1 MKGRKRG
8 LSLILTL
15 SLILSLVGPLPARA
29 ADPAGYDPDVAG
41 AYLLPAQAANDSGFV
56 RTEVLTADG
65 LHVDGHFAELTTEQ
79 NAVSVSGGKRD
90 VLDPAST
97 YMHSENRKWWT
108 TYQWADMGETLKELL
123 PTMQITATI
132 SASLTADRHMHLGTH
147 KDLTD
152 RAQAY
157 LYAGYNTSPIVK
169 VSNSSDDPDGVAR
182 TYTSSGVLTSG
193 GTNLRFRMGA
203 TDCACGSSKVSKVYI
218 YLTDTA
224 APTLTGIYV
233 SDGAGN
239 KVSRT
244 AYKGGETLYLT
255 LEMSEPIRFADGVA
269 HNDLKLNLDLIST
282 STGQSASSIEAG
294 FYALTGS
301 KLIFSYTV
309 PSGQNMDYTV
319 VSVEPGKQS
328 WMTNSYDLKL
338 LDENGSPMDN
348 GSFTVNSLV
357 TDLAGNPLSW
367 ASGRELDSRL
377 YLDDVAPG
385 YTRLNAQGNMT
396 QGYKV
401 GTDGNWPSDIT
412 PSATWA
418 GVGDYLAFTLTLNEE
433 VGLWT
438 GDSYAQL
445 TKNSGV
451 TAVLNV
457 KDGDG
462 DSVEVGLSSVSY
474 AMDNVNDV
482 RNSTILTFQSFRP
495 AAGMTLEDDAISIVS
510 LEVLGG
516 GQLGDPAGNM
526 LSRSSEI
533 PTPAEK
539 LGLDVTPPGV
549 TILDG
554 QVTAKPVEP
563 SGNGRYV
570 TIPFTVTDAGGSG
583 VDREQEVALGIDIAT
598 AFTVRY
604 CITDSADAPDKDN
617 SAYRLLSYQQPTC
630 PLPASTNDIYYLHIY
645 CGNLSWD
652 ADPATGE
659 LAIGASITARD
670 YAGNQGTANLGG
682 YSVQTDTTAP
692 TITLSD
698 TCTVSGEGQISVP
711 FTVSDRSYLQSVT
724 VQWGDASATS
734 PSDFS
739 SNTSTTYSGTAVLS
753 GFSSNSATLKV
764 TATDVVGNEYELS
777 KEYTYNLT
785 ASARYTLNSPPGVV
799 TGHPGLTLY
808 APARVGDASSGD
820 EMITLAVLELKNGIP
835 LIYAIDSSGS
845 HFEIFSDGNLN
856 RVSASCQGAAVD
868 AGTVTIDSYR
878 SPASTG
884 SWDPAYTYGDIKVTL
899 VTLPMDTWNTIRSAA
914 ETEAGGTSASYDVTI
929 PAETANL
936 AVEQFTIKAAQAFD
950 ENATGTNTA
959 QEIYTIAFQ
968 TPKDAENK
976 DVPNAIA
983 SNVTGSTVSVQ
994 TLTGLTVPIKLERAK
1009 YGGGYSEYHLK
1020 DIDYAKSYVCLQYS
1034 FGGEVEDSQYY
1045 FSAGL
1050 LDGDLNAGWTLN
1062 YPITVPLAGNRD
1074 TYTPVLHLV
1083 YLDGSEWDAEGAA
1096 LYMNDAPAVGDC
1108 YPIKVEQSNST
1119 NQTSRT
1125 VELGKDAAQVSLGFT
1140 GWNNVT
1146 LSLQAFEAYKN
1157 SNTSNL
1163 SYMPI
1168 DIWNESLGGD
1178 AFHITG
1184 NPDTFGNTQ
1193 VTLQMYSEGASSQTT
1208 LYLVE
1213 GENIVRYRGLL
1224 PNGTYAATKT
1234 LVITVRTA
1242 NPTFEVAF
1250 TPNEAGGLRMQL
1262 TNLSGDA
1269 EEALALN
1276 GRTLRVSE
1284 DRTFWTS
1291 KTITLDS
1298 NLGLDLTQ
1306 AEVTTGVWVSNP
1318 AAIQL
1323 MDEYGNFT
1331 WQYIYPNRYID
1342 ILPPAINCINSYTE
1356 LKDGAYKLVASIT
1369 DTYAKGD
1376 YSDGLDFNSFA
1387 LTFQYSGGETVE
1399 VSLPVV
1405 SGGTWTGSGADHHG
1419 IYQVKETEGSQ
1430 TDASLEIYG
1439 QFPYKSSG
1447 MVQITL
1453 SCRDNQGNVGTDQ
1466 DQYNHAYWKELDC
1479 TCSATEPTVTASGG
1493 VGQVTLTSDLPIRVL
1508 DPVPTDTADTFA
1520 AAHTLPIYTDSADI
1534 TYEDVFGNQYTETI
1548 SASPFEDLSV
1558 TLSET
1563 AATRGP
1569 VTLTATATG
1578 EGSTITVLTSEKNG
1592 SGAISGST
1600 ATLELTANDTVTITL
1615 SDGTSHQVQVT
1626 NIDNQVETIT
1636 VAFYGPDGQLL
1647 DAGSGAESVTGPVT
1661 AALQCAELLVG
1672 ETSHVFPIGSAQGST
1687 YTFQVTDLLGNTTT
1701 VTAALPWAVV
1711 SETGETTPP
1720 ADTTAP
1726 EYTVS
1731 LYTQRSGGW
1740 TQINSYDSQIATGA
1754 LSPARLASELPN
1766 QSGQAIRLAFSIR
1779 DDSPVNLIV
1788 KSSSETTPGYDTAS
1802 DPISG
1807 LTVTGSTLTWE
1818 GTSSSGS
1825 VYVYLVDASGNAA
1838 ALTLTFP
1845 AVDKI
1850 APTATV
1856 AYVSGNEEQN
1866 LALPPVRAYLVPS
1879 EADASDFTV
1888 LDTNLLKKDETAG
1901 DHQGQYYYE
1910 FQTNGS
1916 YIFRFSDEAG
1926 NIGTVTATV
1935 NSIDTTELE
1944 VSDNSI
1950 QWLTKGQTF
1959 SQADWTTAQSDLHT
1973 NVAVTAIINTNI
1985 ALDSVTLPLGTTG
1998 VTAAVAAN
2006 QARITFFANTTGALT
2021 LTLNAR
2027 NGKTTEVTLDAVT
2040 CIDTAAPTVTVSGT
2054 GVTPGGSNT
2063 YTVNGSDKRSVE
2075 LTFTTNEATA
2085 ADRDSS
2091 FSLTH
2096 TYTAARNGEVSLTFT
2111 DRAGNVTQVTL
2122 NIQNLDDKL
2131 TLSFSKNADGAGA
2144 VTDPTD
2150 LGLKAG
2156 QTFYVKSTR
2165 DADITLGTDTSKPVT
2180 KGDWTAFTLPST
2192 SGLVVLKG
2200 VDADKNTLYAYL
2212 TVELP
2217 DTVPPVISLPS
2228 QIVYAQ
2234 AGAENL
2240 DLLREGVTVTDNRDD
2255 APTLTVDDSG
2265 VTWDTS
2271 GTYTVTYTATDASG
2285 NSSTATRT
2293 LVLTREAP
2301 ITLTVNGQTVYQGST
2316 LTLDKGTTSLTLN
2329 GVNTPVYLALKQGYK
2344 TVAQM
2349 KLNAQVLLNGSYT
2362 GPVKANLTATG
2373 FYTLYLRTQDRT
2385 EYVYY
2390 LYVKG

>member
-29 ADPAGYDPDVAG
+29 ADPVGGYHPDVVG
-41 AYLLPAQAANDSGFV
+41 AYLLPTQAANDSSFV

-65 LHVDGHFAELTTEQ
+65 LHVDGKFTEWTTEQ
-79 NAVSVSGGKRD
+79 NAVSVSGGNRN

-108 TYQWADMGETLKELL
+108 TYQWEDMGDVLKELL
-123 PTMQITATI
+123 PTMQISATI
-132 SASLTADRHMHLGTH
+132 SASLTADRHMHFGTH

-157 LYAGYNTSPIVK
+157 LYAGYNTSPILK
-169 VSNSSDDPDGVAR
+169 IINSSDDPDGVAR

-554 QVTAKPVEP
+554 QVNVKNVEP

-570 TIPFTVTDAGGSG
+570 TIPFTVTDAVGSG
-583 VDREQEVALGIDIAT
+583 VALGQEVALGIDIAT

-604 CITDSADAPDKDN
+604 CITNNAAAPDKDN
-617 SAYRLLSYQQPTC
+617 SAYRLLSYQQPTY
-630 PLPASTNDIYYLHIY
+630 PLPASTNDTYYLHI
-645 CGNLSWD
+645 CCSNLSWD
-652 ADPATGE
+652 TDPATGKMP
-659 LAIGASITARD
+659 LSVSITCQD
-670 YAGNQGTANLGG
+670 YAGNTA
-682 YSVQTDTTAP
+682 
-692 TITLSD
+692 SD
-698 TCTVSGEGQISVP
+698 TVDYDIPFDQTGPEISLPTTFTVSGKGEISVP
-711 FTVSDRSYLQSVT
+711 FSVSDSTHLASVT
-724 VQWGDASATS
+724 VQWNEAQASELLDSGNASAS
-734 PSDFS
+734 F
-739 SNTSTTYSGTAVLS
+739 SGTATYTTTDTS
-753 GFSSNSATLKV
+753 GSATLTV
-764 TATDVVGNEYELS
+764 TAEDKAGNFNT
-777 KEYTYNLT
+777 KTQEYTYNLT
-785 ASARYTLNSPPGVV
+785 TVNRYTLGGDPAVATGSPSLTLSAPGNQGGGGAEGNELVTVAVLGDGAGHYNLYTVAGSESGKNIFSATPDAVV
-799 TGHPGLTLY
+799 TGITVTDKSVTLSGYVADGSGWATSSAYGDLPVTIFTLRESDWETAIAAADADDTVNVASLSEVESFHMKVLT
-808 APARVGDASSGD
+808 GSS
-820 EMITLAVLELKNGIP
+820 
-835 LIYAIDSSGS
+835 Y
-845 HFEIFSDGNLN
+845 
-856 RVSASCQGAAVD
+856 
-868 AGTVTIDSYR
+868 TVTIGTPQDSN
-878 SPASTG
+878 G
-884 SWDPAYTYGDIKVTL
+884 K
-899 VTLPMDTWNTIRSAA
+899 
-914 ETEAGGTSASYDVTI
+914 DVT
-929 PAETANL
+929 
-936 AVEQFTIKAAQAFD
+936 AALVNQLSS
-950 ENATGTNTA
+950 
-959 QEIYTIAFQ
+959 QM
-968 TPKDAENK
+968 
-976 DVPNAIA
+976 
-983 SNVTGSTVSVQ
+983 VQ
-994 TLTGLTVPIKLERAK
+994 TLTGLRVPITLTTGRDDAYALQDINYDASYIE
-1009 YGGGYSEYHLK
+1009 LK
-1020 DIDYAKSYVCLQYS
+1020 GLDKFDEPTI
-1034 FGGEVEDSQYY
+1034 EVPGSKQFFQKPEN
-1045 FSAGL
+1045 G
-1050 LDGDLNAGWTLN
+1050 TEIV
-1062 YPITVPLAGNRD
+1062 YPISVPLYNTSGKYQVKVSL
-1074 TYTPVLHLV
+1074 T
-1083 YLDGSEWDAEGAA
+1083 YLDGTTKEFTGPQ
-1096 LYMNDAPAVGDC
+1096 LYMYDLTSDEFGPTKLN
-1108 YPIKVEQSNST
+1108 QNNSA
-1119 NQTSRT
+1119 SRAFRT
-1125 VELGKDAAQVSLGFT
+1125 VEVSEDATQISLGFT
-1140 GWNNVT
+1140 GSSNAT
-1146 LSLQAFEAYKN
+1146 LYFDSFDAPTTKMNLYNTGPVSL
-1157 SNTSNL
+1157 
-1163 SYMPI
+1163 
-1168 DIWNESLGGD
+1168 DIWNESLGEN
-1178 AFHITG
+1178 AVHVKNYPALLNYT
-1184 NPDTFGNTQ
+1184 PL
-1193 VTLQMYSEGASSQTT
+1193 TLQMYSEGASSATT
-1208 LYLVE
+1208 LYLME
-1213 GENIVRYRGLL
+1213 GENIVRYRALL
-1224 PNGTYAATKT
+1224 PNGNYTAAKT
-1234 LVITVRTA
+1234 LIITVHNA
-1242 NPTFEVAF
+1242 DPTFEVEF
-1250 TPNEAGGLRMQL
+1250 TPNGAGGLRMQL
-1262 TNLSGDA
+1262 TDLSEDA
-1269 EEALALN
+1269 KEALALN
-1276 GRTLRVSE
+1276 GRTLRLAATKSNME
-1284 DRTFWTS
+1284 TS
-1291 KTITLDS
+1291 TNLITVTLDS
-1298 NLGLDLTQ
+1298 NLGLDLTR
-1306 AEVTTGVWVSNP
+1306 AELAENWKDSP
-1318 AAIQL
+1318 LLRL

-1331 WQYIYPNRYID
+1331 TVTVHPRYYID
-1342 ILPPAINCINSYTE
+1342 ILPPRVTLYQGSNVTVSEGTFCLTAVVS
-1356 LKDGAYKLVASIT
+1356 
-1369 DTYAKGD
+1369 D
-1376 YSDGLDFNSFA
+1376 YDSSNDCSEGLDLSSFA
-1387 LTFQYSGGETVE
+1387 LTFEYTGGTTVTTP
-1399 VSLPVV
+1399 LPNIIPN
-1405 SGGTWTGSGADHHG
+1405 GTWTGSGAGYAG
-1419 IYQVKETEGSQ
+1419 IYKVEDTTTYNDTEDGK
-1430 TDASLEIYG
+1430 TRGVDLLIYG
-1439 QFPYKSSG
+1439 QYPYGTTSDTVK
-1447 MVQITL
+1447 ITL
-1453 SCRDNQGNVGTDQ
+1453 SCQDNLGNACVDK
-1466 DQYNHAYWKELDC
+1466 DQYNHAYYTISSGVAYD
-1479 TCSATEPTVTASGG
+1479 ATEPTVTASGG
-1493 VGQVTLTSDLPIRVL
+1493 GGQVTLTSDLPIRVL
-1508 DPVPTDTADTFA
+1508 DPVPTDTAGTVA
-1520 AAHTLPIYTDSADI
+1520 TTHTLPVYTNSATI
-1534 TYEDVFGNQYTETI
+1534 QYEDVFGNLYTKDIT
-1548 SASPFEDLSV
+1548 ASPFGENLTV
-1558 TLSET
+1558 ALSET

-1569 VTLTATATG
+1569 VTLTATVTG
-1578 EGSTITVLTSEKNG
+1578 EAAITAVTSENNG
-1592 SGAISGST
+1592 NGTISGST
-1600 ATLELTANDTVTITL
+1600 ATLVLASNDTVTITM
-1615 SDGTSHQVQVT
+1615 GEETYTVEVT
-1626 NIDNQVETIT
+1626 NIDNAVEPVT

-1647 DAGSGAESVTGPVT
+1647 NAGSGAESVTGPVT

-1672 ETSHVFPIGSAQGST
+1672 ETSHVFPIGSALGES
-1687 YTFQVTDLLGNTTT
+1687 YSFAVADQVGNTTT
-1701 VTAALPWAVV
+1701 VTATLPWAVV

-1731 LYTQRSGGW
+1731 LYIQSSGGW
-1740 TQINSYDSQIATGA
+1740 SQINSYDSQIATGD
-1754 LSPARLASELPN
+1754 LSLAGLASTLST
-1766 QSGQAIRLAFSIR
+1766 QSGQAVRLAFSIR

-1818 GTSSSGS
+1818 GTSGNP

-1838 ALTLTFP
+1838 AALTLTFP
-1845 AVDKI
+1845 AVDKTP
-1850 APTATV
+1850 PTATV
-1856 AYVSGNEEQN
+1856 AYVSGNGEHN

-1901 DHQGQYYYE
+1901 GHQGQYYYE

-1916 YIFRFSDEAG
+1916 YIFRFSDAAG
-1926 NIGTVTATV
+1926 NIGTATATV

-1950 QWLTKGQTF
+1950 QWLSRGQTY
-1959 SQADWTTAQSDLHT
+1959 SNAGWTTAQNDLHT

-1985 ALDSVTLPLGTTG
+1985 ALGSVTLPSDATG

-2006 QARITFFANTTGALT
+2006 QARITFSANAGALT

-2040 CIDTAAPTVTVSGT
+2040 CIDTAVPTVTVSGT

-2091 FSLTH
+2091 FSQTH

-2111 DRAGNVTQVTL
+2111 DQAGNVTQVTL
-2122 NIQNLDDKL
+2122 NIQDLDDKL
-2131 TLSFSKNADGAGA
+2131 ALSFSKNADGAGA
-2144 VTDPTD
+2144 VTDPAD
-2150 LGLKAG
+2150 LGLTAG
-2156 QTFYVKSTR
+2156 DTFYVKSTR
-2165 DADITLGTDTSKPVT
+2165 DADITLGNASPVKVT
-2180 KGDWTAFTLPST
+2180 KGSWIAFTLPSDP
-2192 SGLVVLKG
+2192 GLVILKA
-2200 VDADKNTLYAYL
+2200 VDGDGNTLYAYL
-2212 TVELP
+2212 TVALP
-2217 DTVPPVISLPS
+2217 DTIPPVISLPS

-2234 AGAENL
+2234 AGITQAEGL
-2240 DLLREGVTVTDNRDD
+2240 VLLREGVTVTDNRDSS
-2255 APTLTVDDSG
+2255 LSFTVDTTG

-2271 GTYTVTYTATDASG
+2271 GAYTVTYTATDASG

-2316 LTLDKGTTSLTLN
+2316 LTLGKGTASLTLQ
-2329 GVNTPVYLALKQGYK
+2329 GVDTPVYLALKPGYK

-2362 GPVKANLTATG
+2362 GPVTANLTTTG

>member
-29 ADPAGYDPDVAG
+29 ADPVGGYHPDVVG
-41 AYLLPAQAANDSGFV
+41 AYLLPTQAANDSSFV

-65 LHVDGHFAELTTEQ
+65 LHVDGKFTEWTTEQ
-79 NAVSVSGGKRD
+79 NAVSVSGGNRN

-108 TYQWADMGETLKELL
+108 TYQWEDMGDVLKELL
-123 PTMQITATI
+123 PTMQISATI
-132 SASLTADRHMHLGTH
+132 SASLTADRHMHFGTH

-157 LYAGYNTSPIVK
+157 LYAGYNTSPILK
-169 VSNSSDDPDGVAR
+169 IINSSDDPDGVAR

-224 APTLTGIYV
+224 APTLTGIYL
-233 SDGAGN
+233 SDGTGE
-239 KVSRT
+239 KISRT

-554 QVTAKPVEP
+554 QVNVKNVEP

-570 TIPFTVTDAGGSG
+570 TIPFTVTDAVGSG
-583 VDREQEVALGIDIAT
+583 VALGQEVALGIDIAT

-604 CITDSADAPDKDN
+604 CITNNAAAPDKDN
-617 SAYRLLSYQQPTC
+617 SAYRLLSYQQPTY
-630 PLPASTNDIYYLHIY
+630 PLPASTNDTYYLHI
-645 CGNLSWD
+645 CCSNLSWD
-652 ADPATGE
+652 TDPATGKMP
-659 LAIGASITARD
+659 LSVSITCQD
-670 YAGNQGTANLGG
+670 YAGNTA
-682 YSVQTDTTAP
+682 
-692 TITLSD
+692 SD
-698 TCTVSGEGQISVP
+698 TVDYDIPFDQTGPEISLPTTFTVSGKGEISVP
-711 FTVSDRSYLQSVT
+711 FSVSDSTHLASVT
-724 VQWGDASATS
+724 VQWNEAQASELLDSGNASAS
-734 PSDFS
+734 F
-739 SNTSTTYSGTAVLS
+739 SGTATYTTTDTS
-753 GFSSNSATLKV
+753 GSATLTV
-764 TATDVVGNEYELS
+764 TAEDKAGNFNT
-777 KEYTYNLT
+777 KTQEYTYNLT
-785 ASARYTLNSPPGVV
+785 TVNRYTLGGDPAVATGSPSLTLSAPGNQGGGGAEGNELVTVAVLGDGAGHYNLYTVAGSESGKNIFSATPDAVV
-799 TGHPGLTLY
+799 TGITVTDKSVTLSGYVADGSGWATSSAYGDLPVTIFTLRESDWETAIAAADADDTVNVASLSEVESFHMKVLT
-808 APARVGDASSGD
+808 GSS
-820 EMITLAVLELKNGIP
+820 
-835 LIYAIDSSGS
+835 Y
-845 HFEIFSDGNLN
+845 
-856 RVSASCQGAAVD
+856 
-868 AGTVTIDSYR
+868 TVTIGTPQDSN
-878 SPASTG
+878 G
-884 SWDPAYTYGDIKVTL
+884 K
-899 VTLPMDTWNTIRSAA
+899 
-914 ETEAGGTSASYDVTI
+914 DVT
-929 PAETANL
+929 
-936 AVEQFTIKAAQAFD
+936 AALVNQLSS
-950 ENATGTNTA
+950 
-959 QEIYTIAFQ
+959 QM
-968 TPKDAENK
+968 
-976 DVPNAIA
+976 
-983 SNVTGSTVSVQ
+983 VQ
-994 TLTGLTVPIKLERAK
+994 TLTGLRVPITLTTEQDDA
-1009 YGGGYSEYHLK
+1009 YALQ
-1020 DIDYAKSYVCLQYS
+1020 DINYDASYIELMGPDK
-1034 FGGEVEDSQYY
+1034 FNDPTIEVPGSKQFFQKPENG
-1045 FSAGL
+1045 AEIV
-1050 LDGDLNAGWTLN
+1050 
-1062 YPITVPLAGNRD
+1062 YPISVPLYNTSGKYQVKVSL
-1074 TYTPVLHLV
+1074 T
-1083 YLDGSEWDAEGAA
+1083 YLDGTTKEFTGPE
-1096 LYMNDAPAVGDC
+1096 LYMYDLTSDEFGPTKLN
-1108 YPIKVEQSNST
+1108 QNNSA
-1119 NQTSRT
+1119 SRAFRT
-1125 VELGKDAAQVSLGFT
+1125 VELSEDATQISLGFT
-1140 GWNNVT
+1140 GSSNAT
-1146 LSLQAFEAYKN
+1146 LYFDSFDAPTTKMNLYNTGPVSL
-1157 SNTSNL
+1157 
-1163 SYMPI
+1163 
-1168 DIWNESLGGD
+1168 DIWNESLGEN
-1178 AFHITG
+1178 AVHVKNYPALLNYT
-1184 NPDTFGNTQ
+1184 PL
-1193 VTLQMYSEGASSQTT
+1193 TLQMYSEGASSATT
-1208 LYLVE
+1208 LYLME
-1213 GENIVRYRGLL
+1213 GENIVRYRALL
-1224 PNGTYAATKT
+1224 PNGNYTAAKT
-1234 LVITVRTA
+1234 LIITVHNA
-1242 NPTFEVAF
+1242 DPTFEVEF
-1250 TPNEAGGLRMQL
+1250 TPNGAGGLRMQL
-1262 TNLSGDA
+1262 TDLSEDA
-1269 EEALALN
+1269 KEALALN
-1276 GRTLRVSE
+1276 GRTLRLAATKSNME
-1284 DRTFWTS
+1284 TS
-1291 KTITLDS
+1291 TNLITVTLDS
-1298 NLGLDLTQ
+1298 NLGLDLTR
-1306 AEVTTGVWVSNP
+1306 AELAENWKDSP
-1318 AAIQL
+1318 LLRL

-1331 WQYIYPNRYID
+1331 TVTVHPRYYID
-1342 ILPPAINCINSYTE
+1342 ILPPRVTLYQGSNVTVSEGTFCLTAVVS
-1356 LKDGAYKLVASIT
+1356 
-1369 DTYAKGD
+1369 D
-1376 YSDGLDFNSFA
+1376 YDSSNDCSEGLDLSSFA
-1387 LTFQYSGGETVE
+1387 LTFEYTGGTTVTTP
-1399 VSLPVV
+1399 LPNIIPN
-1405 SGGTWTGSGADHHG
+1405 GTWTGSGAGYAG
-1419 IYQVKETEGSQ
+1419 IYKVEDTTTYNDTEDGK
-1430 TDASLEIYG
+1430 TRGVDLLIYG
-1439 QFPYKSSG
+1439 QYPYGTTSDTVK
-1447 MVQITL
+1447 ITL
-1453 SCRDNQGNVGTDQ
+1453 SCQDNLGNACVDK
-1466 DQYNHAYWKELDC
+1466 DQYNHAYYTISSGVAYD
-1479 TCSATEPTVTASGG
+1479 ATEPTVTASGG
-1493 VGQVTLTSDLPIRVL
+1493 GGQVTLTSDLPIRVL
-1508 DPVPTDTADTFA
+1508 DPVPTDTAGTVA
-1520 AAHTLPIYTDSADI
+1520 TTHTLPVYTNSATI
-1534 TYEDVFGNQYTETI
+1534 QYEDVFGNLYTKDIT
-1548 SASPFEDLSV
+1548 ASPFGENLTV
-1558 TLSET
+1558 ALSET

-1569 VTLTATATG
+1569 VTLTATVTG
-1578 EGSTITVLTSEKNG
+1578 EAAITAVTSENNG
-1592 SGAISGST
+1592 NGTISGST
-1600 ATLELTANDTVTITL
+1600 ATLVLASNDTVTITM
-1615 SDGTSHQVQVT
+1615 GEETYTVEVT
-1626 NIDNQVETIT
+1626 NIDNAVEPVT

-1647 DAGSGAESVTGPVT
+1647 NAGSGAESVTGPVT

-1672 ETSHVFPIGSAQGST
+1672 ETSHVFPIGSALGES
-1687 YTFQVTDLLGNTTT
+1687 YSFAVADQVGNTTT
-1701 VTAALPWAVV
+1701 VTATLPWAVV

-1731 LYTQRSGGW
+1731 LYIQSSGGW
-1740 TQINSYDSQIATGA
+1740 SQINSYDSQIATGD
-1754 LSPARLASELPN
+1754 LSLAGLASTLST
-1766 QSGQAIRLAFSIR
+1766 QSGQAVRLAFSIR

-1818 GTSSSGS
+1818 GTSGNP

-1838 ALTLTFP
+1838 AALTLTFP
-1845 AVDKI
+1845 AVDKTP
-1850 APTATV
+1850 PTATV
-1856 AYVSGNEEQN
+1856 AYVSGNGEHN

-1901 DHQGQYYYE
+1901 GHQGQYYYE

-1916 YIFRFSDEAG
+1916 YIFRFSDAAG
-1926 NIGTVTATV
+1926 NIGTATATV

-1950 QWLTKGQTF
+1950 QWLSRGQTY
-1959 SQADWTTAQSDLHT
+1959 SNAGWTTVQNDLHT

-1985 ALDSVTLPLGTTG
+1985 ALGSVTLPSDATG

-2006 QARITFFANTTGALT
+2006 QARITFSANAGALT

-2040 CIDTAAPTVTVSGT
+2040 CIDTAVPTVTVSGT

-2091 FSLTH
+2091 FSQTH

-2111 DRAGNVTQVTL
+2111 DQAGNVTQVTL
-2122 NIQNLDDKL
+2122 NIQDLDDKL
-2131 TLSFSKNADGAGA
+2131 ALSFSKNADGAGA
-2144 VTDPTD
+2144 VT
-2150 LGLKAG
+2150 A
-2156 QTFYVKSTR
+2156 R
-2165 DADITLGTDTSKPVT
+2165 
-2180 KGDWTAFTLPST
+2180 
-2192 SGLVVLKG
+2192 
-2200 VDADKNTLYAYL
+2200 
-2212 TVELP
+2212 
-2217 DTVPPVISLPS
+2217 
-2228 QIVYAQ
+2228 
-2234 AGAENL
+2234 
-2240 DLLREGVTVTDNRDD
+2240 R
-2255 APTLTVDDSG
+2255 
-2265 VTWDTS
+2265 TW
-2271 GTYTVTYTATDASG
+2271 G
-2285 NSSTATRT
+2285 
-2293 LVLTREAP
+2293 
-2301 ITLTVNGQTVYQGST
+2301 
-2316 LTLDKGTTSLTLN
+2316 
-2329 GVNTPVYLALKQGYK
+2329 
-2344 TVAQM
+2344 
-2349 KLNAQVLLNGSYT
+2349 
-2362 GPVKANLTATG
+2362 
-2373 FYTLYLRTQDRT
+2373 
-2385 EYVYY
+2385 
-2390 LYVKG
+2390 

>member
-29 ADPAGYDPDVAG
+29 ADPVGGYHPDVVG
-41 AYLLPAQAANDSGFV
+41 AYLLPTQAANDSSFV

-65 LHVDGHFAELTTEQ
+65 LHVDGKFTEWTTEQ
-79 NAVSVSGGKRD
+79 NAVSVSGGNRN

-108 TYQWADMGETLKELL
+108 TYQWEDMGDVLKELL
-123 PTMQITATI
+123 PTMQISATI
-132 SASLTADRHMHLGTH
+132 SASLTADRHMHFGTH

-157 LYAGYNTSPIVK
+157 LYAGYNTSPILK
-169 VSNSSDDPDGVAR
+169 IINSSDDPDGVAR

-224 APTLTGIYV
+224 APTLTGIYL
-233 SDGAGN
+233 SDGTGE
-239 KVSRT
+239 KISRT

-554 QVTAKPVEP
+554 QVNVKNVEP

-570 TIPFTVTDAGGSG
+570 TIPFTVTDAVGSG
-583 VDREQEVALGIDIAT
+583 VALGQEVALGIDIAT

-604 CITDSADAPDKDN
+604 CITNNAAAPDKDN
-617 SAYRLLSYQQPTC
+617 SAYRLLSYQQPTY
-630 PLPASTNDIYYLHIY
+630 PLPASTNDTYYLHI
-645 CGNLSWD
+645 CCSNLSWD
-652 ADPATGE
+652 TDPATGKMP
-659 LAIGASITARD
+659 LSVSITCQD
-670 YAGNQGTANLGG
+670 YAGNTA
-682 YSVQTDTTAP
+682 
-692 TITLSD
+692 SD
-698 TCTVSGEGQISVP
+698 TVDYDIPFDQTGPEISLPTTFTVSGKGEISVP
-711 FTVSDRSYLQSVT
+711 FSVSDSTHLASVT
-724 VQWGDASATS
+724 VQWNEAQASELLDSGNASAS
-734 PSDFS
+734 F
-739 SNTSTTYSGTAVLS
+739 SGTATYTTTDTS
-753 GFSSNSATLKV
+753 GSATLTV
-764 TATDVVGNEYELS
+764 TAEDKAGNFNT
-777 KEYTYNLT
+777 KTQEYTYNLT
-785 ASARYTLNSPPGVV
+785 TVNRYTLGGDPAVATGSPSLTLSAPGNQGGGGAEGNELVTVAVLGDGAGHYNLYTVAGSESGKNIFSATPDAVV
-799 TGHPGLTLY
+799 TGITVTDKSVTLSGYVADGSGWATSSAYGDLPVTIFTLRESDWETAIAAADADDTVNVASLSEVESFHMKVLT
-808 APARVGDASSGD
+808 GSS
-820 EMITLAVLELKNGIP
+820 
-835 LIYAIDSSGS
+835 Y
-845 HFEIFSDGNLN
+845 
-856 RVSASCQGAAVD
+856 
-868 AGTVTIDSYR
+868 TVTIGTPQDSN
-878 SPASTG
+878 G
-884 SWDPAYTYGDIKVTL
+884 K
-899 VTLPMDTWNTIRSAA
+899 
-914 ETEAGGTSASYDVTI
+914 DVT
-929 PAETANL
+929 
-936 AVEQFTIKAAQAFD
+936 AALVNQLSS
-950 ENATGTNTA
+950 
-959 QEIYTIAFQ
+959 QM
-968 TPKDAENK
+968 
-976 DVPNAIA
+976 
-983 SNVTGSTVSVQ
+983 VQ
-994 TLTGLTVPIKLERAK
+994 TLTGLRVPITLTTEQDDA
-1009 YGGGYSEYHLK
+1009 YALQ
-1020 DIDYAKSYVCLQYS
+1020 DINYDASYIELMGPDK
-1034 FGGEVEDSQYY
+1034 FNDPTIEVPGSKQFFQKPENG
-1045 FSAGL
+1045 AEIV
-1050 LDGDLNAGWTLN
+1050 
-1062 YPITVPLAGNRD
+1062 YPISVPLYNTSGKYQVKVSL
-1074 TYTPVLHLV
+1074 T
-1083 YLDGSEWDAEGAA
+1083 YLDGTTKEFTGPE
-1096 LYMNDAPAVGDC
+1096 LYMYDLTSDEFGPTKLN
-1108 YPIKVEQSNST
+1108 QNNSA
-1119 NQTSRT
+1119 SRAFRT
-1125 VELGKDAAQVSLGFT
+1125 VELSEDATQISLGFT
-1140 GWNNVT
+1140 GSSNAT
-1146 LSLQAFEAYKN
+1146 LYFDSFDAPTTKMNLYNTGPVSL
-1157 SNTSNL
+1157 
-1163 SYMPI
+1163 
-1168 DIWNESLGGD
+1168 DIWNESLGEN
-1178 AFHITG
+1178 AVHVKNYPALLNYT
-1184 NPDTFGNTQ
+1184 PL
-1193 VTLQMYSEGASSQTT
+1193 TLQMYSEGASSATT
-1208 LYLVE
+1208 LYLME
-1213 GENIVRYRGLL
+1213 GENIVRYRALL
-1224 PNGTYAATKT
+1224 PNGNYTAAKT
-1234 LVITVRTA
+1234 LIITVHNA
-1242 NPTFEVAF
+1242 DPTFEVEL
-1250 TPNEAGGLRMQL
+1250 TPNGAGGLRMQL
-1262 TNLSGDA
+1262 TDLSEDA
-1269 EEALALN
+1269 KEALALN
-1276 GRTLRVSE
+1276 GRTLRLAATKSNME
-1284 DRTFWTS
+1284 TS
-1291 KTITLDS
+1291 TNLITVTLDS
-1298 NLGLDLTQ
+1298 NLGLDLTR
-1306 AEVTTGVWVSNP
+1306 AELAENWKDSP
-1318 AAIQL
+1318 LLRL

-1331 WQYIYPNRYID
+1331 TVTVHPRYYID
-1342 ILPPAINCINSYTE
+1342 ILPPRVTLYQGSNVTVSEGTFCLTAVVS
-1356 LKDGAYKLVASIT
+1356 
-1369 DTYAKGD
+1369 D
-1376 YSDGLDFNSFA
+1376 YDSSNDCSEGLDLSSFA
-1387 LTFQYSGGETVE
+1387 LTFEYTGGTTVTTP
-1399 VSLPVV
+1399 LPNIIPN
-1405 SGGTWTGSGADHHG
+1405 GTWTGSGAGYAG
-1419 IYQVKETEGSQ
+1419 IYKVEDTTTYNDTEDGK
-1430 TDASLEIYG
+1430 TRGVDLLIYG
-1439 QFPYKSSG
+1439 QYPYGTTSDTVK
-1447 MVQITL
+1447 ITL
-1453 SCRDNQGNVGTDQ
+1453 SCQDNLGNACVDK
-1466 DQYNHAYWKELDC
+1466 DQYNHAYYTISSGVAYD
-1479 TCSATEPTVTASGG
+1479 ATEPTVTASGG
-1493 VGQVTLTSDLPIRVL
+1493 GGQVTLTSDLPIRVL
-1508 DPVPTDTADTFA
+1508 DPVPTDTAGTVA
-1520 AAHTLPIYTDSADI
+1520 TTHTLPVYTNSATI
-1534 TYEDVFGNQYTETI
+1534 QYEDVFGNLYTKDIT
-1548 SASPFEDLSV
+1548 ASPFGENLTV
-1558 TLSET
+1558 ALSET

-1569 VTLTATATG
+1569 VTLTATVTG
-1578 EGSTITVLTSEKNG
+1578 EAAITAVTSENNG
-1592 SGAISGST
+1592 NGTISGST
-1600 ATLELTANDTVTITL
+1600 ATLVLASNDTVTITM
-1615 SDGTSHQVQVT
+1615 GEETYTVEVT
-1626 NIDNQVETIT
+1626 NIDNAVEPVT

-1647 DAGSGAESVTGPVT
+1647 NAGSGAESVTGPVT

-1672 ETSHVFPIGSAQGST
+1672 ETSHVFPIGSALGES
-1687 YTFQVTDLLGNTTT
+1687 YSFAVADQVGNTTT
-1701 VTAALPWAVV
+1701 VTATLPWAVV

-1731 LYTQRSGGW
+1731 LYIQSSGGW
-1740 TQINSYDSQIATGA
+1740 SQINSYDSQIATGD
-1754 LSPARLASELPN
+1754 LSLAGLASTLST
-1766 QSGQAIRLAFSIR
+1766 QSGQAVRLAFSIR

-1818 GTSSSGS
+1818 GTSGNP

-1838 ALTLTFP
+1838 AALTLTFP
-1845 AVDKI
+1845 AVDKTP
-1850 APTATV
+1850 PTATV
-1856 AYVSGNEEQN
+1856 AYVSGNGEHN

-1901 DHQGQYYYE
+1901 GHQGQYYYE

-1916 YIFRFSDEAG
+1916 YIFRFSDAAG
-1926 NIGTVTATV
+1926 NIGTATATV

-1950 QWLTKGQTF
+1950 QWLSRGQTY
-1959 SQADWTTAQSDLHT
+1959 SNAGWTTAQNDLHT

-1985 ALDSVTLPLGTTG
+1985 ALGSVTLPSDATG

-2006 QARITFFANTTGALT
+2006 QARITFSANAGALT

-2040 CIDTAAPTVTVSGT
+2040 CIDTAVPTVTVSGT
-2054 GVTPGGSNT
+2054 GVTPGGSDT

-2091 FSLTH
+2091 FSQTH

-2111 DRAGNVTQVTL
+2111 DQAGNVTQVTL
-2122 NIQNLDDKL
+2122 NIQDLDDKL
-2131 TLSFSKNADGAGA
+2131 ALSFSKNADGAGA
-2144 VTDPTD
+2144 VTDPAD
-2150 LGLKAG
+2150 LGLTAG
-2156 QTFYVKSTR
+2156 NTFYVKSTR
-2165 DADITLGTDTSKPVT
+2165 DADITLGNASPVKVT
-2180 KGDWTAFTLPST
+2180 KGSWIAFTLPSDP
-2192 SGLVVLKG
+2192 GLVILKA
-2200 VDADKNTLYAYL
+2200 VDGDGNTLYAYL
-2212 TVELP
+2212 TVALP
-2217 DTVPPVISLPS
+2217 DTIPPVISLPS

-2234 AGAENL
+2234 AGITQAEGL
-2240 DLLREGVTVTDNRDD
+2240 VLLREGVTVTDNRDSS
-2255 APTLTVDDSG
+2255 LSFTVDTTG
-2265 VTWDTS
+2265 VTWDTP
-2271 GTYTVTYTATDASG
+2271 GAYTVTYTATDASG

-2316 LTLDKGTTSLTLN
+2316 LTLGKGTASLTLQ
-2329 GVNTPVYLALKQGYK
+2329 GVDTPVYLALKPGYK

-2362 GPVKANLTATG
+2362 GPVTANLTTTG

>member
-65 LHVDGHFAELTTEQ
+65 LHVDGHFAELMGEQ

-108 TYQWADMGETLKELL
+108 TYQWVDMGETMKELL
-123 PTMQITATI
+123 STMQITANI

-282 STGQSASSIEAG
+282 STGQSASSIEAV

-338 LDENGSPMDN
+338 LDENGNPMDN

-385 YTRLNAQGNMT
+385 YTRLNAKGNMT

-495 AAGMTLEDDAISIVS
+495 GDGMTLEGDAISIVS
-510 LEVLGG
+510 LKAPDDSA
-516 GQLGDPAGNM
+516 LGDMAGNM

-533 PTPAEK
+533 PTPVEK
-539 LGLDVTPPGV
+539 LGLDVTPPEV
-549 TILDG
+549 AVLDT
-554 QVTAKPVEP
+554 QVTVKTVEP

-570 TIPFTVTDAGGSG
+570 TIPFTVTDETGGSG
-583 VDREQEVALGIDIAT
+583 VDREQEVILGIDIAT

-617 SAYRLLSYQQPTC
+617 SAYRLLSYQQPTY
-630 PLPASTNDIYYLHIY
+630 PLPASTTNDTYYLHI
-645 CGNLSWD
+645 CCSNLSWD
-652 ADPATGE
+652 TDPATGE
-659 LAIGASITARD
+659 MPLSVSITCQD
-670 YAGNQGTANLGG
+670 FAGNTASGTVDYDILFD
-682 YSVQTDTTAP
+682 QTGPEISLPATF
-692 TITLSD
+692 
-698 TCTVSGEGQISVP
+698 TVSGEREISVP
-711 FTVSDRSYLQSVT
+711 FSVSDSTHLASVT
-724 VQWGDASATS
+724 VQWNQGEASELLDSDNASASFSGTATYSATS
-734 PSDFS
+734 D
-739 SNTSTTYSGTAVLS
+739 SGTA
-753 GFSSNSATLKV
+753 TLTV
-764 TATDVVGNEYELS
+764 TARDKAGNS
-777 KEYTYNLT
+777 NTKTQKYTYNLT
-785 ASARYTLNSPPGVV
+785 TVNRYTLGGDPAVATGSPSLTLSAPGNQGGGGAEGNELVTVAVLGDGAGHYNLYTVAGSESGKNIFSATPDAVV
-799 TGHPGLTLY
+799 TGITVTDKSVTLSGYVADGSGWATSSAYGDLPVTIFTLLKSDWEAAVTNATDGTVSITSESTVDQFSMLVLTQ
-808 APARVGDASSGD
+808 SSYTVTFGTPQD
-820 EMITLAVLELKNGIP
+820 
-835 LIYAIDSSGS
+835 
-845 HFEIFSDGNLN
+845 SDGTE
-856 RVSASCQGAAVD
+856 VPAA
-868 AGTVTIDSYR
+868 
-878 SPASTG
+878 
-884 SWDPAYTYGDIKVTL
+884 L
-899 VTLPMDTWNTIRSAA
+899 V
-914 ETEAGGTSASYDVTI
+914 EKGG
-929 PAETANL
+929 
-936 AVEQFTIKAAQAFD
+936 
-950 ENATGTNTA
+950 GM
-959 QEIYTIAFQ
+959 
-968 TPKDAENK
+968 
-976 DVPNAIA
+976 
-983 SNVTGSTVSVQ
+983 VQ
-994 TLTGLTVPIKLERAK
+994 TLTGLRVPITLTTEQDDA
-1009 YGGGYSEYHLK
+1009 YALQ
-1020 DIDYAKSYVCLQYS
+1020 DINYDASYIELMGPEES
-1034 FGGEVEDSQYY
+1034 NDDPTIEVPGSKQFFQKPET
-1045 FSAGL
+1045 G
-1050 LDGDLNAGWTLN
+1050 TEIV
-1062 YPITVPLAGNRD
+1062 YPISVPLYNTSGKYQVKVSL
-1074 TYTPVLHLV
+1074 T
-1083 YLDGSEWDAEGAA
+1083 YLDGTTKEFTGPE
-1096 LYMNDAPAVGDC
+1096 LYMYDLTSDEFGPTKLN
-1108 YPIKVEQSNST
+1108 QNNSA
-1119 NQTSRT
+1119 SRAFRT
-1125 VELGKDAAQVSLGFT
+1125 VELSEDATQISLGFT
-1140 GWNNVT
+1140 GSSNAT
-1146 LSLQAFEAYKN
+1146 LYFDSFDAPTTKQNLYNTGPVSL
-1157 SNTSNL
+1157 
-1163 SYMPI
+1163 
-1168 DIWNESLGGD
+1168 DIWNESLGEN
-1178 AFHITG
+1178 AVHVKNYPALLNYT
-1184 NPDTFGNTQ
+1184 PL
-1193 VTLQMYSEGASSQTT
+1193 TLQMYSEGASSATV
-1208 LYLVE
+1208 LYLME
-1213 GENIVRYRGLL
+1213 GENIVRYRALL
-1224 PNGTYAATKT
+1224 PNGNYTAAKT
-1234 LVITVRTA
+1234 LIITVHNA
-1242 NPTFEVAF
+1242 DPTFEVEF
-1250 TPNEAGGLRMQL
+1250 TPNGAGGLRMQL
-1262 TNLSGDA
+1262 TDLSEDA
-1269 EEALALN
+1269 KEALALN
-1276 GRTLRVSE
+1276 GRTLRLAATKSNME
-1284 DRTFWTS
+1284 TS
-1291 KTITLDS
+1291 TNLITVTLDS

-1306 AEVTTGVWVSNP
+1306 AELAENWKDNHP
-1318 AAIQL
+1318 LLQL

-1331 WQYIYPNRYID
+1331 TVTVHPRYYID
-1342 ILPPAINCINSYTE
+1342 IKPPAITCFNSSTE

-1369 DTYAKGD
+1369 DTYVQGD

-1387 LTFQYSGGETVE
+1387 LTFQYSSGETVE

-1405 SGGTWTGSGADHHG
+1405 SGGIWTGSGADHHG

-1430 TDASLEIYG
+1430 TDARLEIYG
-1439 QFPYKSSG
+1439 QFPYGSSG
-1447 MVQITL
+1447 TVGITL

-1466 DQYNHAYWKELDC
+1466 NQYNHAYWDELNC
-1479 TCSATEPTVTASGG
+1479 TCTATEPTVTASGG
-1493 VGQVTLTSDLPIRVL
+1493 EGQVTLTSDLPIRAL
-1508 DPVPTDTADTFA
+1508 DPVPADTDGTFA
-1520 AAHTLPIYTDSADI
+1520 TTHTLPIYTDSADI
-1534 TYEDVFGNQYTETI
+1534 TYEDVFGNQYMETI

-1578 EGSTITVLTSEKNG
+1578 EGSTITAVTSEKNG

-1600 ATLELTANDTVTITL
+1600 ATLVLNSNDTVTITL

-1672 ETSHVFPIGSAQGST
+1672 ETSHVFPIGSALGES
-1687 YTFQVTDLLGNTTT
+1687 YSFAVADQVGNTTT
-1701 VTAALPWAVV
+1701 VTATLPWAVV
-1711 SETGETTPP
+1711 SETGETTSP

-1740 TQINSYDSQIATGA
+1740 SQINSYDSQIATGA
-1754 LSPARLASELPN
+1754 LSPAGLASELPN

-1788 KSSSETTPGYDTAS
+1788 KSSNTAAPGYNDAS
-1802 DPISG
+1802 DSIDG
-1807 LTVTGSTLTWE
+1807 LSVSGSTLTWE
-1818 GTSSSGS
+1818 GTSSDP
-1825 VYVYLVDASGNAA
+1825 VYVYLVDKQNNSTGP
-1838 ALTLTFP
+1838 LTLTFP
-1845 AVDKI
+1845 AVDKTP
-1850 APTATV
+1850 PTATV
-1856 AYVSGNEEQN
+1856 AYVSGNEEHN

-1916 YIFRFSDEAG
+1916 YIFRFSDAAG

-1944 VSDNSI
+1944 VNSDSI
-1950 QWLTKGQTF
+1950 QWLSRGQTY
-1959 SQADWTTAQSDLHT
+1959 SNTDWTTAQNDLHT

-1985 ALDSVTLPLGTTG
+1985 ALDSVTLPSDAAG

-2006 QARITFFANTTGALT
+2006 QARITFSANTTGALT

-2329 GVNTPVYLALKQGYK
+2329 GVNTPVYLALKPGYK

-2362 GPVKANLTATG
+2362 VPVKANLTTTG

>member
-29 ADPAGYDPDVAG
+29 ADPVGYDPDVAG

-65 LHVDGHFAELTTEQ
+65 LHVDGHFAELESEQ

-97 YMHSENRKWWT
+97 YMHSKNRKWWT
-108 TYQWADMGETLKELL
+108 TYQWADMGETMKELL
-123 PTMQITATI
+123 STMQITANI

-309 PSGQNMDYTV
+309 PSDKNMDYTV

-338 LDENGSPMDN
+338 LDEAGQPMEDVGN
-348 GSFTVNSLV
+348 FTVSSLV

-396 QGYKV
+396 QGYHV
-401 GTDGNWPSDIT
+401 DADGDWPEDIT
-412 PSATWA
+412 PSATWV
-418 GVGDYLAFTLTLNEE
+418 GVGDYLNFTLTLNEE

-438 GDSYAQL
+438 GDSYARL

-457 KDGDG
+457 KDSDG
-462 DSVEVGLSSVSY
+462 DPVKVGLSSVSY

-495 AAGMTLEDDAISIVS
+495 AAGMTLEGDAISIVS
-510 LEVLGG
+510 LKAPDGST
-516 GQLGDPAGNM
+516 LGDMAGNM

-533 PTPAEK
+533 PTPVEK
-539 LGLDVTPPGV
+539 LGLDMTPPEV
-549 TILDG
+549 AVLDT
-554 QVTAKPVEP
+554 QVTVKTVEP

-570 TIPFTVTDAGGSG
+570 TIPFTVTDETGGSG

-617 SAYRLLSYQQPTC
+617 SAYRLLSYQQPTY
-630 PLPASTNDIYYLHIY
+630 PLPASTNDTYYLHI
-645 CGNLSWD
+645 CCSNLSWD
-652 ADPATGE
+652 TDPATGE
-659 LAIGASITARD
+659 MPLSVSITCQD
-670 YAGNQGTANLGG
+670 FAGNTASNAVD
-682 YSVQTDTTAP
+682 YDIPFDQTGPEISLPTTF
-692 TITLSD
+692 
-698 TCTVSGEGQISVP
+698 TVSGEGEISVP
-711 FTVSDRSYLQSVT
+711 FSVSDSTHLASVT
-724 VQWGDASATS
+724 VQWNQGEASELLDSDNASASFSGTATYSATS
-734 PSDFS
+734 D
-739 SNTSTTYSGTAVLS
+739 SGTA
-753 GFSSNSATLKV
+753 TLTV
-764 TATDVVGNEYELS
+764 TAEDKAGNSNTEMQD
-777 KEYTYNLT
+777 YTYNLT
-785 ASARYTLNSPPGVV
+785 TVNRYTLGGDPAVATGSPS
-799 TGHPGLTLY
+799 LTLS
-808 APARVGDASSGD
+808 APGNQGGGGAEGNELVTVAVLGDGAGSYNLYTVAGSESGKNIFSATPDAFVIGITVTDKSVTLSGYVADASGWATSSAYGD
-820 EMITLAVLELKNGIP
+820 LPVTIFTLLKSDWEAAVTNATDGTVSITSESTVDQFSMLVLTQ
-835 LIYAIDSSGS
+835 SSYTVTFGTPQD
-845 HFEIFSDGNLN
+845 SDGTE
-856 RVSASCQGAAVD
+856 VPAA
-868 AGTVTIDSYR
+868 
-878 SPASTG
+878 
-884 SWDPAYTYGDIKVTL
+884 L
-899 VTLPMDTWNTIRSAA
+899 V
-914 ETEAGGTSASYDVTI
+914 EKGG
-929 PAETANL
+929 
-936 AVEQFTIKAAQAFD
+936 
-950 ENATGTNTA
+950 GM
-959 QEIYTIAFQ
+959 
-968 TPKDAENK
+968 
-976 DVPNAIA
+976 
-983 SNVTGSTVSVQ
+983 VQ
-994 TLTGLTVPIKLERAK
+994 TLTGLRVPITLTTEQDDA
-1009 YGGGYSEYHLK
+1009 YALQ
-1020 DIDYAKSYVCLQYS
+1020 DINYDASYV
-1034 FGGEVEDSQYY
+1034 V
-1045 FSAGL
+1045 L
-1050 LDGDLNAGWTLN
+1050 LDDYDREVPGSKQFFQKPTEGTTIV
-1062 YPITVPLAGNRD
+1062 YPISVPLYNTWG
-1074 TYTPVLHLV
+1074 TYGVEVHLT
-1083 YLDGSEWDAEGAA
+1083 YLDGTTSTVTGSEI
-1096 LYMNDAPAVGDC
+1096 LYMYDLTSDDF
-1108 YPIKVEQSNST
+1108 YPTELKQTYQVNSSSPD
-1119 NQTSRT
+1119 NVART
-1125 VELGKDAAQVSLGFT
+1125 VGMDESTTQVSLGFT
-1140 GWNNVT
+1140 GSDQVT
-1146 LSLQAFEAYKN
+1146 LSFTSFDVPLVKT
-1157 SNTSNL
+1157 NTWNQGKA
-1163 SYMPI
+1163 PI
-1168 DIWNESLGGD
+1168 EIWNESLGEN
-1178 AFHITG
+1178 AVH
-1184 NPDTFGNTQ
+1184 
-1193 VTLQMYSEGASSQTT
+1193 VTNYPALSNYAPLTLRMYSEGASSATA

-1213 GENIVRYRGLL
+1213 GENIVRYRALL
-1224 PNGTYAATKT
+1224 PNGNYTAAKT
-1234 LVITVRTA
+1234 LVITVRNA
-1242 NPTFEVAF
+1242 APTFAVEF
-1250 TPNEAGGLRMQL
+1250 TPNGAGGLRMQL
-1262 TNLSGDA
+1262 TDLNGDA

-1276 GRTLRVSE
+1276 GRTLLLADSVGALDTASAI
-1284 DRTFWTS
+1284 
-1291 KTITLDS
+1291 TITLDS
-1298 NLGLDLTQ
+1298 SFGLDLTR
-1306 AEVTTGVWVSNP
+1306 AELAENWQDNP
-1318 AAIQL
+1318 VLQL

-1331 WQYIYPNRYID
+1331 TVTVHPRYYID
-1342 ILPPAINCINSYTE
+1342 ILPPRVTLYQGSNVTVSKGTFCLTAVVSDYDNSNDCSE
-1356 LKDGAYKLVASIT
+1356 
-1369 DTYAKGD
+1369 
-1376 YSDGLDFNSFA
+1376 GLDLSSFA
-1387 LTFQYSGGETVE
+1387 LTFEYSDGTTVTTP
-1399 VSLPVV
+1399 LPDIIPN
-1405 SGGTWTGSGADHHG
+1405 GTWTGSGAGYAG
-1419 IYQVKETEGSQ
+1419 IYKVEDTTTYNDTEDGK
-1430 TDASLEIYG
+1430 TRGVNLRIYG
-1439 QFPYKSSG
+1439 QYPYGTTSDTVK
-1447 MVQITL
+1447 ITL
-1453 SCRDNQGNVGTDQ
+1453 SCQDNLGNACVDK
-1466 DQYNHAYWKELDC
+1466 DQYNHAYYTISSGVAYD
-1479 TCSATEPTVTASGG
+1479 ATEPTVTASGG
-1493 VGQVTLTSDLPIRVL
+1493 GGQVTLTSDLPIRVL
-1508 DPVPTDTADTFA
+1508 DPVPTDTAGTFA
-1520 AAHTLPIYTDSADI
+1520 AAHTLPVYTNSATI
-1534 TYEDVFGNQYTETI
+1534 QYEDVFGNLYTKDIT
-1548 SASPFEDLSV
+1548 ASPFGENLTV
-1558 TLSET
+1558 ALSET

-1578 EGSTITVLTSEKNG
+1578 EGSTITAVTSEKNG

-1600 ATLELTANDTVTITL
+1600 ATLVLNSNDTVTITL

-1672 ETSHVFPIGSAQGST
+1672 ETSHVFPIGSALGES
-1687 YTFQVTDLLGNTTT
+1687 YSFAVADQVGNTTT
-1701 VTAALPWAVV
+1701 VTATLPWAVV

-1754 LSPARLASELPN
+1754 LSPAGLASELPN

-1818 GTSSSGS
+1818 GTSGNP
-1825 VYVYLVDASGNAA
+1825 VYVYLVDKQNNSTGP
-1838 ALTLTFP
+1838 LTLTFP
-1845 AVDKI
+1845 AVDKTP
-1850 APTATV
+1850 PTATV
-1856 AYVSGNEEQN
+1856 AYVSGNEEHN
-1866 LALPPVRAYLVPS
+1866 LALPPVRAYLVPG
-1879 EADASDFTV
+1879 EADFIV
-1888 LDTNLLKKDETAG
+1888 LDTNVLKKDETAG
-1901 DHQGQYYYE
+1901 GHQGQYYYE

-1916 YIFRFSDEAG
+1916 YIFRFSDAAG
-1926 NIGTVTATV
+1926 NIGTATATV

-1950 QWLTKGQTF
+1950 QWLSRGQTY
-1959 SQADWTTAQSDLHT
+1959 SNTDWTTAQNDLHT

-1985 ALDSVTLPLGTTG
+1985 ALDSVTLPSDAAG

-2006 QARITFFANTTGALT
+2006 QARITFSANTTGALT

-2027 NGKTTEVTLDAVT
+2027 NGKTATASLPAVT

-2091 FSLTH
+2091 FSQTH

-2122 NIQNLDDKL
+2122 NIQDLDDKL
-2131 TLSFSKNADGAGA
+2131 ALSFSKNADGAGA
-2144 VTDPTD
+2144 VTDPAD
-2150 LGLKAG
+2150 LGLTAG
-2156 QTFYVKSTR
+2156 DTFYVKSTR
-2165 DADITLGTDTSKPVT
+2165 DADITLGNAPPVKVT
-2180 KGDWTAFTLPST
+2180 KGDWTAFTLPGT
-2192 SGLVVLKG
+2192 PGLVVLKA
-2200 VDADKNTLYAYL
+2200 VDGDGNTLYAYL

-2217 DTVPPVISLPS
+2217 DTIPPVIFLPS

-2240 DLLREGVTVTDNRDD
+2240 DLLREGVTITDNRDSS
-2255 APTLTVDDSG
+2255 LSFTVDTTG

-2329 GVNTPVYLALKQGYK
+2329 GVNTPVYLALKPGYK

-2362 GPVKANLTATG
+2362 VPVKANLTTTG

>member
-29 ADPAGYDPDVAG
+29 ADPVSGYHPDVVG
-41 AYLLPAQAANDSGFV
+41 AYLLPAQAANDSSFV
-56 RTEVLTADG
+56 RTEVLTANG
-65 LHVDGHFAELTTEQ
+65 LHVDGHFAELESEQ
-79 NAVSVSGGKRD
+79 NAVSVSGGNRN

-108 TYQWADMGETLKELL
+108 TYQWADMGETMKELL
-123 PTMQITATI
+123 STMQITANI

-193 GTNLRFRMGA
+193 GTSLRFRMGA

-269 HNDLKLNLDLIST
+269 HDDLKLNLDLINAS
-282 STGQSASSIEAG
+282 SGQSAGQTISAG
-294 FYALTGS
+294 LYALTGS
-301 KLIFSYTV
+301 RLIFSYTV

-319 VSVEPGKQS
+319 VSVSPSQQD
-328 WMTNSYDLKL
+328 WMTGTYDLKL
-338 LDENGSPMDN
+338 LDESGRPMDK
-348 GSFTVNSLV
+348 GSFTVSSLV

-367 ASGRELDSRL
+367 TTGRELNSRL

-385 YTRLNAQGNMT
+385 YTRLNAVGNMT

-418 GVGDYLAFTLTLNEE
+418 GVGDYLNFTLTLDEE
-433 VGLWT
+433 VGLWQ
-438 GDSYAQL
+438 DNSYARL

-457 KDGDG
+457 R
-462 DSVEVGLSSVSY
+462 DSNGNPVEVGLSSVSY

-554 QVTAKPVEP
+554 QVNVKTVEP

-604 CITDSADAPDKDN
+604 CITDSAAAPDKDD
-617 SAYRLLSYQQPTC
+617 SAYRLLSYQQPTY
-630 PLPASTNDIYYLHIY
+630 PLPASTNDTYYLHI
-645 CGNLSWD
+645 CCSNLSWD

-659 LAIGASITARD
+659 IPLSVSITCQD
-670 YAGNQGTANLGG
+670 FAGNTA
-682 YSVQTDTTAP
+682 
-692 TITLSD
+692 SD
-698 TCTVSGEGQISVP
+698 TVDYDIPFDQTGPEISLPTTFTVSGEREISVP
-711 FTVSDRSYLQSVT
+711 FSVSDSTHLASVT
-724 VQWGDASATS
+724 VRWDSGSQNEMLEEGYASASFSGTATYSATS
-734 PSDFS
+734 D
-739 SNTSTTYSGTAVLS
+739 SGTA
-753 GFSSNSATLKV
+753 TLTV
-764 TATDVVGNEYELS
+764 TAEDKAGNSNTEMQD
-777 KEYTYNLT
+777 YTYNLT
-785 ASARYTLNSPPGVV
+785 TVNRYTLGGDPAVATGSPSLTLSAPGNQGGGDAERNELVTVAVLGDGAGSYNLYTVAGSESEENIFSATSATPDAVV
-799 TGHPGLTLY
+799 TGITVTEKSVTL
-808 APARVGDASSGD
+808 SGYD
-820 EMITLAVLELKNGIP
+820 
-835 LIYAIDSSGS
+835 SGS
-845 HFEIFSDGNLN
+845 GWATSSAYGNLPVTIFTLLKSDWEN
-856 RVSASCQGAAVD
+856 AVTNATD
-868 AGTVTIDSYR
+868 GTVSITSESTVDQFSMLVLTKSSYTVTFGTPQDSNGTEV
-878 SPASTG
+878 PA
-884 SWDPAYTYGDIKVTL
+884 AL
-899 VTLPMDTWNTIRSAA
+899 VTQQ
-914 ETEAGGTSASYDVTI
+914 TS
-929 PAETANL
+929 
-936 AVEQFTIKAAQAFD
+936 KM
-950 ENATGTNTA
+950 
-959 QEIYTIAFQ
+959 
-968 TPKDAENK
+968 
-976 DVPNAIA
+976 
-983 SNVTGSTVSVQ
+983 VQ
-994 TLTGLTVPIKLERAK
+994 TLTGLRIPITLTTRKGAAYALQDINYDASYIELMGPEESNDDPTIGVPGSKQFFQKPENGTEIVYPISVPLYNTSGKYQVKVSLTYLDGTTEAFTGPQLYMYDLTSDEFGPIKLNQNNSASRA
-1009 YGGGYSEYHLK
+1009 
-1020 DIDYAKSYVCLQYS
+1020 
-1034 FGGEVEDSQYY
+1034 F
-1045 FSAGL
+1045 
-1050 LDGDLNAGWTLN
+1050 
-1062 YPITVPLAGNRD
+1062 
-1074 TYTPVLHLV
+1074 
-1083 YLDGSEWDAEGAA
+1083 
-1096 LYMNDAPAVGDC
+1096 
-1108 YPIKVEQSNST
+1108 
-1119 NQTSRT
+1119 RT
-1125 VELGKDAAQVSLGFT
+1125 VELSEDATQISLGFT
-1140 GWNNVT
+1140 GSSNAT
-1146 LSLQAFEAYKN
+1146 LYFDSFYAPTTKQNLYNTGPVSL
-1157 SNTSNL
+1157 
-1163 SYMPI
+1163 
-1168 DIWNESLGGD
+1168 DIWNESLGENAVHVKNYPALLGY
-1178 AFHITG
+1178 A
-1184 NPDTFGNTQ
+1184 PLS
-1193 VTLQMYSEGASSQTT
+1193 LQMYSEGASSATT

-1213 GENIVRYRGLL
+1213 GENIVRYRALL
-1224 PNGTYAATKT
+1224 PNGNYTAAKT
-1234 LVITVRTA
+1234 LIITVHNA
-1242 NPTFEVAF
+1242 NPTFEVEF
-1250 TPNEAGGLRMQL
+1250 TPNGAGGLRMQL
-1262 TNLSGDA
+1262 INLSEDA
-1269 EEALALN
+1269 KEALALN
-1276 GRTLRVSE
+1276 GRTLRLAATQSNME
-1284 DRTFWTS
+1284 TS
-1291 KTITLDS
+1291 TNLITITLDS
-1298 NLGLDLTQ
+1298 SFGLDLTQ
-1306 AEVTTGVWVSNP
+1306 AELAENWKDNNP
-1318 AAIQL
+1318 LLQL

-1331 WQYIYPNRYID
+1331 TVTVNPRYYID
-1342 ILPPAINCINSYTE
+1342 ILPPRVTLYQGSNVTVSEGTFCLTAVVSDYDNSNDCSE
-1356 LKDGAYKLVASIT
+1356 
-1369 DTYAKGD
+1369 
-1376 YSDGLDFNSFA
+1376 GLDLSSFA
-1387 LTFQYSGGETVE
+1387 LTFEYSGGPTVTTP
-1399 VSLPVV
+1399 LPDIIPN
-1405 SGGTWTGSGADHHG
+1405 GTWTGSGAGYAG
-1419 IYQVKETEGSQ
+1419 IYKVEDTATDDTEDGK
-1430 TDASLEIYG
+1430 TRGVDLLIYG
-1439 QFPYKSSG
+1439 QYPYGTTSDTVK
-1447 MVQITL
+1447 ITL
-1453 SCRDNQGNVGTDQ
+1453 SCQDNLGNACVDK
-1466 DQYNHAYWKELDC
+1466 DQYNHAYC
-1479 TCSATEPTVTASGG
+1479 TISSGVAYDATKPTVTVTASGG
-1493 VGQVTLTSDLPIRVL
+1493 EGQVTLTSDLPIRVL
-1508 DPVPTDTADTFA
+1508 DPVPTDTDGTFA
-1520 AAHTLPIYTDSADI
+1520 TTHTLPVYTNSATI
-1534 TYEDVFGNQYTETI
+1534 QYEDVFGNLYTKDIT
-1548 SASPFEDLSV
+1548 ASPFGENLTVS
-1558 TLSET
+1558 LSET

-1578 EGSTITVLTSEKNG
+1578 EGSTITALTSEKNG
-1592 SGAISGST
+1592 SGTISGST
-1600 ATLELTANDTVTITL
+1600 ATLELTSNDTVTITL
-1615 SDGTSHQVQVT
+1615 SDETTHTVQVT
-1626 NIDNQVETIT
+1626 NIDNAVETVT
-1636 VAFYGPDGQLL
+1636 VAFYGPDGQMLN
-1647 DAGSGAESVTGPVT
+1647 AGIGAESVTGPVT

-1701 VTAALPWAVV
+1701 VTATLPWAVV
-1711 SETGETTPP
+1711 QEEG
-1720 ADTTAP
+1720 AAAVQDTAQP

-1740 TQINSYDSQIATGA
+1740 TQINSYDSQIQPPEGATED
-1754 LSPARLASELPN
+1754 LSLTGLAKDLPD
-1766 QSGQAIRLAFSIR
+1766 QSGQAVRLAFSIR

-1788 KSSSETTPGYDTAS
+1788 KSSETTPGYDTAS
-1802 DPISG
+1802 DTISG

-1818 GTSSSGS
+1818 GEAETT
-1825 VYVYLVDASGNAA
+1825 VYVYLVDKQNNSTGP
-1838 ALTLTFP
+1838 LTLTFP
-1845 AVDKI
+1845 AVDKTP
-1850 APTATV
+1850 PTATV
-1856 AYVSGNEEQN
+1856 AYVSGNEEHN

-1888 LDTNLLKKDETAG
+1888 LDTHVLKKDETSG
-1901 DHQGQYYYE
+1901 EHKDQYYYE

-1916 YIFRFSDEAG
+1916 YIFRFSDAAG

-1935 NSIDTTELE
+1935 HSIDNTPLE

-1950 QWLTKGQTF
+1950 QWLTRGQTF

-1985 ALDSVTLPLGTTG
+1985 ALDSVTLPSNATG

-2006 QARITFFANTTGALT
+2006 QARITFSANAGALT

-2075 LTFTTNEATA
+2075 LTFTTDEDTA
-2085 ADRDSS
+2085 GDLTTAKNSADGK
-2091 FSLTH
+2091 FSQTH
-2096 TYTAARNGEVSLTFT
+2096 TYTASRNGEVTLTFT

-2131 TLSFSKNADGAGA
+2131 TLSYSLNENGTGA
-2144 VTDPTD
+2144 VADPAKLELQT
-2150 LGLKAG
+2150 G
-2156 QTFYVKSTR
+2156 QKFYVKSTR
-2165 DADITLGTDTSKPVT
+2165 NVTVTLGTDISKPVT
-2180 KGDWTAFTLPST
+2180 KGDWTAFTLPGT
-2192 SGLVVLKG
+2192 PGLVVLKA
-2200 VDADKNTLYAYL
+2200 VDGDGNTLYAYL

-2234 AGAENL
+2234 TGITQTEGLA
-2240 DLLREGVTVTDNRDD
+2240 LLREGVTVTDNRDD
-2255 APTLTVDDSG
+2255 APTLAVDDSG
-2265 VTWDTS
+2265 VTWSTA
-2271 GTYTVTYTATDASG
+2271 GTYTVTYTAVDRAS
-2285 NSSTATRT
+2285 NTTTVTRT

-2301 ITLTVNGQTVYQGST
+2301 ITLTVNSQTVYQGST
-2316 LTLDKGTTSLTLN
+2316 LTLSKGTASLTLE
-2329 GVNTPVYLALKQGYK
+2329 GVGDTPVYLALKRGYK

-2362 GPVKANLTATG
+2362 GAVEANLTATG

-2385 EYVYY
+2385 EYVFY

>member
-29 ADPAGYDPDVAG
+29 ADPVGGYHPDVVG
-41 AYLLPAQAANDSGFV
+41 AYLLPTQAANDSSFV

-65 LHVDGHFAELTTEQ
+65 LHVDGKFTEWTTEQ
-79 NAVSVSGGKRD
+79 NAVSVSGGNRN

-108 TYQWADMGETLKELL
+108 TYQWEDMGDVLKELL
-123 PTMQITATI
+123 PTMQISATI
-132 SASLTADRHMHLGTH
+132 SASLTADRHMHFGTH

-157 LYAGYNTSPIVK
+157 LYAGYNTSPILK
-169 VSNSSDDPDGVAR
+169 IINSSDDPDGVAR

-224 APTLTGIYV
+224 APTLTGIYL
-233 SDGAGN
+233 SDGTGE
-239 KVSRT
+239 KISRT

-554 QVTAKPVEP
+554 QVNVKNVEP

-570 TIPFTVTDAGGSG
+570 TIPFTVTDAVGSG
-583 VDREQEVALGIDIAT
+583 VALGQEVALGIDIAT

-604 CITDSADAPDKDN
+604 CITNNAAAPDKDN
-617 SAYRLLSYQQPTC
+617 SAYRLLSYQQPTY
-630 PLPASTNDIYYLHIY
+630 PLPASTNDTYYLHI
-645 CGNLSWD
+645 CCSNLSWD
-652 ADPATGE
+652 TDPATGKMP
-659 LAIGASITARD
+659 LSVSITCQD
-670 YAGNQGTANLGG
+670 YAGNTA
-682 YSVQTDTTAP
+682 
-692 TITLSD
+692 SD
-698 TCTVSGEGQISVP
+698 TVDYDIPFDQTGPEISLPTTFTVSGKGEISVP
-711 FTVSDRSYLQSVT
+711 FSVSDSTHLASVT
-724 VQWGDASATS
+724 VQWNEAQASELLDSGNASAS
-734 PSDFS
+734 F
-739 SNTSTTYSGTAVLS
+739 SGTATYTTTDTS
-753 GFSSNSATLKV
+753 GSATLTV
-764 TATDVVGNEYELS
+764 TAEDKAGNFNT
-777 KEYTYNLT
+777 KTQEYTYNLT
-785 ASARYTLNSPPGVV
+785 TVNRYTLGGDPAVATGSPSLTLSAPGNQGGGGAEGNELVTVAVLGDGAGHYNLYTVAGSESGKNIFSATPDAVV
-799 TGHPGLTLY
+799 TGITVTDKSVTLSGYVADGSGWATSSAYGDLPVTIFTLRESDWETAIAAADADDTVNVASLSEVESFHMKVLT
-808 APARVGDASSGD
+808 GSS
-820 EMITLAVLELKNGIP
+820 
-835 LIYAIDSSGS
+835 Y
-845 HFEIFSDGNLN
+845 
-856 RVSASCQGAAVD
+856 
-868 AGTVTIDSYR
+868 TVTIGTPQDSN
-878 SPASTG
+878 G
-884 SWDPAYTYGDIKVTL
+884 K
-899 VTLPMDTWNTIRSAA
+899 
-914 ETEAGGTSASYDVTI
+914 DVT
-929 PAETANL
+929 
-936 AVEQFTIKAAQAFD
+936 AALVNQLSS
-950 ENATGTNTA
+950 
-959 QEIYTIAFQ
+959 QM
-968 TPKDAENK
+968 
-976 DVPNAIA
+976 
-983 SNVTGSTVSVQ
+983 VQ
-994 TLTGLTVPIKLERAK
+994 TLTGLRVPITLTTEQDDA
-1009 YGGGYSEYHLK
+1009 YALQ
-1020 DIDYAKSYVCLQYS
+1020 DINYDASYIELMGPDK
-1034 FGGEVEDSQYY
+1034 FNDPTIEVPGSKQFFQKPENG
-1045 FSAGL
+1045 AEIV
-1050 LDGDLNAGWTLN
+1050 
-1062 YPITVPLAGNRD
+1062 YPISVPLYNTSGKYQVKVSL
-1074 TYTPVLHLV
+1074 T
-1083 YLDGSEWDAEGAA
+1083 YLDGTTKEFTGPE
-1096 LYMNDAPAVGDC
+1096 LYMYDLTSDEFGPTKLN
-1108 YPIKVEQSNST
+1108 QNNSA
-1119 NQTSRT
+1119 SRAFRT
-1125 VELGKDAAQVSLGFT
+1125 VELSEDATQISLGFT
-1140 GWNNVT
+1140 GSSNAT
-1146 LSLQAFEAYKN
+1146 LYFDSFDAPTTKMNLYNTGPVSL
-1157 SNTSNL
+1157 
-1163 SYMPI
+1163 
-1168 DIWNESLGGD
+1168 DIWNESLGEN
-1178 AFHITG
+1178 AVHVKNYPALLNYT
-1184 NPDTFGNTQ
+1184 PL
-1193 VTLQMYSEGASSQTT
+1193 TLQMYSEGASSATT
-1208 LYLVE
+1208 LYLME
-1213 GENIVRYRGLL
+1213 GENIVRYRALL
-1224 PNGTYAATKT
+1224 PNGNYTAAKT
-1234 LVITVRTA
+1234 LIITVHNA
-1242 NPTFEVAF
+1242 DPTFEVEL
-1250 TPNEAGGLRMQL
+1250 TPNGAGGLRMQL
-1262 TNLSGDA
+1262 TDLSEDA
-1269 EEALALN
+1269 KEALALN
-1276 GRTLRVSE
+1276 GRTLRLAATKSNME
-1284 DRTFWTS
+1284 TS
-1291 KTITLDS
+1291 TNLITVTLDS
-1298 NLGLDLTQ
+1298 NLGLDLTR
-1306 AEVTTGVWVSNP
+1306 AELAENWKDSP
-1318 AAIQL
+1318 LLRL

-1331 WQYIYPNRYID
+1331 TVTVHPRYYID
-1342 ILPPAINCINSYTE
+1342 ILPPRVTLYQGSNVTVSEGTFCLTAVVS
-1356 LKDGAYKLVASIT
+1356 
-1369 DTYAKGD
+1369 D
-1376 YSDGLDFNSFA
+1376 YDSSNDCSEGLDLSSFA
-1387 LTFQYSGGETVE
+1387 LTFEYTGGTTVTTP
-1399 VSLPVV
+1399 LPNIIPN
-1405 SGGTWTGSGADHHG
+1405 GTWTGSGAGYAG
-1419 IYQVKETEGSQ
+1419 IYKVEDTTTYNDTEDGK
-1430 TDASLEIYG
+1430 TRGVDLLIYG
-1439 QFPYKSSG
+1439 QYPYGTTSDTVK
-1447 MVQITL
+1447 ITL
-1453 SCRDNQGNVGTDQ
+1453 SCQDNLGNACVDK
-1466 DQYNHAYWKELDC
+1466 DQYNHAYYTISSGVAYD
-1479 TCSATEPTVTASGG
+1479 ATEPTVTASGG
-1493 VGQVTLTSDLPIRVL
+1493 GGQVTLTSDLPIRVL
-1508 DPVPTDTADTFA
+1508 DPVPTDTAGTVA
-1520 AAHTLPIYTDSADI
+1520 TTHTLPVYTNSATI
-1534 TYEDVFGNQYTETI
+1534 QYEDVFGNLYTKDIT
-1548 SASPFEDLSV
+1548 ASPFGENLTV
-1558 TLSET
+1558 ALSET

-1569 VTLTATATG
+1569 VTLTATVTG
-1578 EGSTITVLTSEKNG
+1578 EAAITAVTSENNG
-1592 SGAISGST
+1592 NGTISGST
-1600 ATLELTANDTVTITL
+1600 ATLVLASNDTVTITM
-1615 SDGTSHQVQVT
+1615 GEETYTVEVT
-1626 NIDNQVETIT
+1626 NIDNAVEPVT

-1647 DAGSGAESVTGPVT
+1647 NAGSGAESVTGPVT

-1672 ETSHVFPIGSAQGST
+1672 ETSHVFPIGSALGES
-1687 YTFQVTDLLGNTTT
+1687 YSFAVADQVGNTTT
-1701 VTAALPWAVV
+1701 VTATLPWAVV

-1731 LYTQRSGGW
+1731 LYIQSSGGW
-1740 TQINSYDSQIATGA
+1740 SQINSYDSQIATGD
-1754 LSPARLASELPN
+1754 LSLAGLASTLST
-1766 QSGQAIRLAFSIR
+1766 QSGQAVRLAFSIR

-1818 GTSSSGS
+1818 GTSGNP

-1838 ALTLTFP
+1838 AALTLTFP
-1845 AVDKI
+1845 AVDKTP
-1850 APTATV
+1850 PTATV
-1856 AYVSGNEEQN
+1856 AYVSGNGEHN

-1901 DHQGQYYYE
+1901 GHQGQYYYE

-1916 YIFRFSDEAG
+1916 YIFRFSDAAG
-1926 NIGTVTATV
+1926 NIGTATATV

-1950 QWLTKGQTF
+1950 QWLSRGQTY
-1959 SQADWTTAQSDLHT
+1959 SNAGWTTAQNDLHT

-1985 ALDSVTLPLGTTG
+1985 ALGSVTLPSDATG

-2006 QARITFFANTTGALT
+2006 QARITFSANAGALT

-2040 CIDTAAPTVTVSGT
+2040 CIDTAVPTVTVSGT

-2091 FSLTH
+2091 FSQTH

-2111 DRAGNVTQVTL
+2111 DQAGNVTQVTL
-2122 NIQNLDDKL
+2122 NIQDLDDKL
-2131 TLSFSKNADGAGA
+2131 ALSFSKNADGAGA
-2144 VTDPTD
+2144 VTDPAD
-2150 LGLKAG
+2150 LGLTAG
-2156 QTFYVKSTR
+2156 NTFYVKSTR
-2165 DADITLGTDTSKPVT
+2165 DADITLGNASPVKVT
-2180 KGDWTAFTLPST
+2180 KGSWIAFTLPSDP
-2192 SGLVVLKG
+2192 GLVILKA
-2200 VDADKNTLYAYL
+2200 VDGDGNTLYAYL
-2212 TVELP
+2212 TVALP
-2217 DTVPPVISLPS
+2217 DTIPPVISLPS

-2234 AGAENL
+2234 AGITQAEGL
-2240 DLLREGVTVTDNRDD
+2240 VLLREGVTVTDNRDSS
-2255 APTLTVDDSG
+2255 LSFTVDTTG

-2271 GTYTVTYTATDASG
+2271 GAYTVTYTATDASG

-2316 LTLDKGTTSLTLN
+2316 LTLGKGTASLTLQ
-2329 GVNTPVYLALKQGYK
+2329 GVDTPVYLALKPGYK

-2362 GPVKANLTATG
+2362 GPVTANLTTTG

>member
-15 SLILSLVGPLPARA
+15 SLSLSLVGPLPARA
-29 ADPAGYDPDVAG
+29 ADPVGYDPDVAG

-56 RTEVLTADG
+56 RTNVLTADG
-65 LHVDGHFAELTTEQ
+65 LHVDGHFAELMGEQ
-79 NAVSVSGGKRD
+79 NAVSVSGGNRN

-108 TYQWADMGETLKELL
+108 TYQWVDMGETMKELL
-123 PTMQITATI
+123 STMQITANI

-438 GDSYAQL
+438 GDSYARL
-445 TKNSGV
+445 TKDSGV

-495 AAGMTLEDDAISIVS
+495 AAGMTLEGDAISIVS
-510 LEVLGG
+510 LKAPDDSA
-516 GQLGDPAGNM
+516 LGDMAGNP
-526 LSRSSEI
+526 LATAVSKDLVV
-533 PTPAEK
+533 EK
-539 LGLDVTPPGV
+539 LGLDVTPPEV

-554 QVTAKPVEP
+554 QVTVNPVET

-570 TIPFTVTDAGGSG
+570 TIPFTVTDETGGSG
-583 VDREQEVALGIDIAT
+583 VALGQEVALGIDIAT

-630 PLPASTNDIYYLHIY
+630 PLPASTNDTYYLHI
-645 CGNLSWD
+645 CCSNLSWD
-652 ADPATGE
+652 TDPATGKMP
-659 LAIGASITARD
+659 LSVSITCQD
-670 YAGNQGTANLGG
+670 YAGNTA
-682 YSVQTDTTAP
+682 
-692 TITLSD
+692 SD
-698 TCTVSGEGQISVP
+698 TVDYDIPFDQTGPEISLPTTFTVSGEGEISVP
-711 FTVSDRSYLQSVT
+711 FSVSDSTHLASVT
-724 VQWGDASATS
+724 VRWNQGEASELLDSGNASASFSGTATYSATS
-734 PSDFS
+734 D
-739 SNTSTTYSGTAVLS
+739 SGTAIL
-753 GFSSNSATLKV
+753 TV
-764 TATDVVGNEYELS
+764 TAEDKAGNS
-777 KEYTYNLT
+777 NTKTQEYTYNLT
-785 ASARYTLNSPPGVV
+785 TVNRYTLGGDPAVATGSPA
-799 TGHPGLTLY
+799 LTLS
-808 APARVGDASSGD
+808 APGNQGGGGAEGNELVTVAVLGDGAGHYNLYTVAGSESGKNIFSATPDAFVIGITVTDKSVTLSGYVADASGWATSSAYGD
-820 EMITLAVLELKNGIP
+820 LPVTIFTLLKSDWEAAIAATDGTVNVTSLSEVESFHMKVLTG
-835 LIYAIDSSGS
+835 SSYTVTFGTPQD
-845 HFEIFSDGNLN
+845 SDGTE
-856 RVSASCQGAAVD
+856 VPAA
-868 AGTVTIDSYR
+868 
-878 SPASTG
+878 
-884 SWDPAYTYGDIKVTL
+884 L
-899 VTLPMDTWNTIRSAA
+899 V
-914 ETEAGGTSASYDVTI
+914 EKGG
-929 PAETANL
+929 
-936 AVEQFTIKAAQAFD
+936 
-950 ENATGTNTA
+950 GM
-959 QEIYTIAFQ
+959 
-968 TPKDAENK
+968 
-976 DVPNAIA
+976 
-983 SNVTGSTVSVQ
+983 VQ
-994 TLTGLTVPIKLERAK
+994 TLTGLRVPITLTT
-1009 YGGGYSEYHLK
+1009 GK
-1020 DIDYAKSYVCLQYS
+1020 DVAYALQDINYDASYV
-1034 FGGEVEDSQYY
+1034 V
-1045 FSAGL
+1045 L
-1050 LDGDLNAGWTLN
+1050 LDDYDREVPGSKQFFQKPTEGTTIV
-1062 YPITVPLAGNRD
+1062 YPISVPLYNTSGKYQVKVSL
-1074 TYTPVLHLV
+1074 T
-1083 YLDGSEWDAEGAA
+1083 YLDGTTKEFTGPE
-1096 LYMNDAPAVGDC
+1096 LYMYDLTSDEFGPTKLN
-1108 YPIKVEQSNST
+1108 QNNSA
-1119 NQTSRT
+1119 SRAFRT
-1125 VELGKDAAQVSLGFT
+1125 VELSEDATQISLGFT
-1140 GWNNVT
+1140 GSSNAT
-1146 LSLQAFEAYKN
+1146 LYFDSFDAPTTKQNLYNTGPVSL
-1157 SNTSNL
+1157 
-1163 SYMPI
+1163 
-1168 DIWNESLGGD
+1168 DIWNESLGEN
-1178 AFHITG
+1178 AVHVKNYPALLNYT
-1184 NPDTFGNTQ
+1184 PL
-1193 VTLQMYSEGASSQTT
+1193 TLQMYSEGASSATV
-1208 LYLVE
+1208 LYLME
-1213 GENIVRYRGLL
+1213 GENIVRYRALL
-1224 PNGTYAATKT
+1224 PNGNYTAAKT
-1234 LVITVRTA
+1234 LIITVHNA
-1242 NPTFEVAF
+1242 DPTFEVEF
-1250 TPNEAGGLRMQL
+1250 TPNGAGGLRMQL
-1262 TNLSGDA
+1262 TDLSEDA
-1269 EEALALN
+1269 KEALALN
-1276 GRTLRVSE
+1276 GRTLRLAATKSNME
-1284 DRTFWTS
+1284 TS
-1291 KTITLDS
+1291 TNLITVTLDS

-1306 AEVTTGVWVSNP
+1306 AELAENWKDNHP
-1318 AAIQL
+1318 LLQL

-1331 WQYIYPNRYID
+1331 TVTVHPRYYID
-1342 ILPPAINCINSYTE
+1342 IKPPAITCFNSSTE

-1369 DTYAKGD
+1369 DTYVQGD

-1387 LTFQYSGGETVE
+1387 LTFQYSSGETVE

-1405 SGGTWTGSGADHHG
+1405 SGGIWTGSGADHHG

-1430 TDASLEIYG
+1430 TDARLEIYG
-1439 QFPYKSSG
+1439 QFPYGSSG
-1447 MVQITL
+1447 TVGITL

-1466 DQYNHAYWKELDC
+1466 NQYNHAYWDELNC
-1479 TCSATEPTVTASGG
+1479 TCTATEPTVTATASGE
-1493 VGQVTLTSDLPIRVL
+1493 GQVTLTSDLPIRVL
-1508 DPVPTDTADTFA
+1508 DPVPTADTAGTFA
-1520 AAHTLPIYTDSADI
+1520 AAHTLPVYTNSATI
-1534 TYEDVFGNQYTETI
+1534 QYEDVFGNLYTKDIT
-1548 SASPFEDLSV
+1548 ASPFGENLTV
-1558 TLSET
+1558 ALSET

-1578 EGSTITVLTSEKNG
+1578 EAAITAVTSENNG

-1600 ATLELTANDTVTITL
+1600 ATLVLDSNDTVTITM
-1615 SDGTSHQVQVT
+1615 GEETYTVEVT

-1647 DAGSGAESVTGPVT
+1647 NAGSGAESVTGPVT

-1672 ETSHVFPIGSAQGST
+1672 ETSHVFPIGSALGES
-1687 YTFQVTDLLGNTTT
+1687 YSFAVADQVGNTTT
-1701 VTAALPWAVV
+1701 VTATLPWAVV
-1711 SETGETTPP
+1711 SETGGTTPP
-1720 ADTTAP
+1720 TDNTRP

-1731 LYTQRSGGW
+1731 LYTQHSGGW
-1740 TQINSYDSQIATGA
+1740 SQINSYDSQIATGD
-1754 LSPARLASELPN
+1754 LSLAGLANDLPQ
-1766 QSGQAIRLAFSIR
+1766 QSGQAVRLAFSIR

-1818 GTSSSGS
+1818 GTSGNP

-1838 ALTLTFP
+1838 AALTLTFP
-1845 AVDKI
+1845 AVDKTP
-1850 APTATV
+1850 PTATV
-1856 AYVSGNEEQN
+1856 AYVSGNGEHN

-1916 YIFRFSDEAG
+1916 YIFRFSDAAG
-1926 NIGTVTATV
+1926 NIGTATATV

-1944 VSDNSI
+1944 VNSDSI
-1950 QWLTKGQTF
+1950 QWLSRGQTY
-1959 SQADWTTAQSDLHT
+1959 SNTDWTTAQNDLHT

-1985 ALDSVTLPLGTTG
+1985 ALDSVTLPQGTTG

-2006 QARITFFANTTGALT
+2006 QARITFSANAGALT

-2027 NGKTTEVTLDAVT
+2027 NGKTATVTLPAVT
-2040 CIDTAAPTVTVSGT
+2040 CIDTTAPTVTVSGD
-2054 GVTPGGSNT
+2054 GVTKNSDST
-2063 YTVNGSDKRSVE
+2063 YTVDGTDQQSVT
-2075 LTFTTNEATA
+2075 LTFTTDEATA

-2096 TYTAARNGEVSLTFT
+2096 TYTASRNGEVSLTFT
-2111 DRAGNVTQVTL
+2111 DRAGNVTQVIL
-2122 NIQNLDDKL
+2122 DIQNLDDKL
-2131 TLSFSKNADGAGA
+2131 ALSFSKNADGAGA

-2255 APTLTVDDSG
+2255 APTLTVDDSD